1 MWSTVTQNALPPQ
14 CTYYTAPLFGQD
26 STNQLRAVSKYS
38 NFYWSRGRGVRWFLI
53 AISPR
58 RQGTKNSV
66 NFKSFGNS
74 LLLFICRVVS
84 GKVPLVWKGPLGE
97 VLTNSSKHSIV
108 QDDDGVGSLTVHN
121 CDLADVG
128 EYYCIVPCDEVAV
141 SSSARLSVSCEF
153 ISSTTLK
160 YLTSDKHCIVFVL

>member
-1 MWSTVTQNALPPQ
+1 MILSYSSYGLNRELIRLSYKVRHGAPNA
-14 CTYYTAPLFGQD
+14 
-26 STNQLRAVSKYS
+26 
-38 NFYWSRGRGVRWFLI
+38 
-53 AISPR
+53 
-58 RQGTKNSV
+58 
-66 NFKSFGNS
+66 FKSFGNS

-160 YLTSDKHCIVFVL
+160 YLTSNKHCIVFVL